1 MDTADFWKLPPIEK
15 IPEAYGAIAD
25 GRVAMKE
32 SSAEVVSS
40 DGTKTYH
47 VKWKDGVYTS
57 DDNGSRWQGYSGYPI
72 LAVLLMQG
80 RLPLDRTVMEAFRGV
95 PWKDLNKKYKNKYA
109 EALAGVLENIRSA
122 GGDPERIRQEMQ
134 TVYSALEAL
143 KLPRRRGASAG
154 GKADKP
160 KPVPFTAVPVRPAE
174 ASSLLERCRKAEYS
188 AFSAESR
195 SVYVEGIV
203 FRFDAFE
210 DAAWESFLAEY
221 CKPGIRKVGHDV
233 KPLMRRLADAGR
245 SFGDFVFDTALAAYL
260 LDSLAGN
267 PPLEKIA
274 EKWLNVTV
282 PDTVQTPAVLA
293 QLMPVLHAELER
305 TGMLR
310 LFETVELPLCE
321 VLAEME
327 HAGMAVDREM
337 LIAFGERLSGEI
349 AVVQKRVF
357 ELAGE
362 EFNIN
367 STKQLGEILFEK
379 LSLPAGRKTKSGYS
393 TDIEVLETLRKKHPV
408 IPAVIEFRQLMKL
421 KSTYVDGLLAVIA
434 PDGRIHTSFNMMVT
448 ATGRLS
454 STEPNLQNIPVRTE
468 LGAEIRRMFVA
479 APGNV
484 LIDADYSQIE
494 LRLLAHI
501 SGDPA
506 MCGAFRHGS
515 DIHSV
520 TASQVFGV
528 VPEQVTAEMRR
539 RAKAVNFGIV
549 YGISRFALA
558 EDIGVSRKEA
568 DDYMNQY
575 FATYSGVR
583 NYMDSIVKTA
593 KAQGYVSTIMG
604 RRRYLPELE
613 SPVFNVRAF
622 GERVALNAPIQGS
635 SADIIKLAMVNVFRR
650 LRREGL
656 KAKLILQI
664 HDELIIEAPVAEAER
679 TGRLLREEMEHAM
692 QLSVPLT
699 AEVSEG
705 RNWAE
710 AK

>member
-1 MDTADFWKLPPIEK
+1 M
-15 IPEAYGAIAD
+15 
-25 GRVAMKE
+25 
-32 SSAEVVSS
+32 
-40 DGTKTYH
+40 
-47 VKWKDGVYTS
+47 
-57 DDNGSRWQGYSGYPI
+57 
-72 LAVLLMQG
+72 
-80 RLPLDRTVMEAFRGV
+80 
-95 PWKDLNKKYKNKYA
+95 
-109 EALAGVLENIRSA
+109 
-122 GGDPERIRQEMQ
+122 
-134 TVYSALEAL
+134 
-143 KLPRRRGASAG
+143 
-154 GKADKP
+154 
-160 KPVPFTAVPVRPAE
+160 
-174 ASSLLERCRKAEYS
+174 
-188 AFSAESR
+188 
-195 SVYVEGIV
+195 
-203 FRFDAFE
+203 
-210 DAAWESFLAEY
+210 
-221 CKPGIRKVGHDV
+221 
-233 KPLMRRLADAGR
+233 
-245 SFGDFVFDTALAAYL
+245 
-260 LDSLAGN
+260 
-267 PPLEKIA
+267 
-274 EKWLNVTV
+274 
-282 PDTVQTPAVLA
+282 
-293 QLMPVLHAELER
+293 LH
-305 TGMLR
+305 
-310 LFETVELPLCE
+310 LFETVELPLCD

-327 HAGMAVDREM
+327 HTGMAVDRDM
-337 LIAFGERLSGEI
+337 LIAFGKRLAGEI

-379 LSLPAGRKTKSGYS
+379 LSLPAGRKTRSGYS
-393 TDIEVLETLRKKHPV
+393 TDIEVLETLREKHPV
-408 IPAVIEFRQLMKL
+408 IPAVIEYRQLMKL
-421 KSTYVDGLLAVIA
+421 KSTYVDGLLAVVA

-501 SGDPA
+501 SGDAA
-506 MCGAFRHGS
+506 MCEAFRRGS
-515 DIHSV
+515 DIHTV

-528 VPEQVTAEMRR
+528 APEQVTAEMRR

-583 NYMDSIVKTA
+583 DYMDSIVKTA
-593 KAQGYVSTIMG
+593 KEQGYVSTIMG

-664 HDELIIEAPVAEAER
+664 HDELIIEAPVAEAEQ
-679 TGRLLREEMEHAM
+679 TGRLLREEMEHVM
-692 QLSVPLT
+692 RLSVPLT
-699 AEVSEG
+699 VEVSEG
-705 RNWAE
+705 HNWAE

>member
-1 MDTADFWKLPPIEK
+1 M
-15 IPEAYGAIAD
+15 
-25 GRVAMKE
+25 
-32 SSAEVVSS
+32 
-40 DGTKTYH
+40 
-47 VKWKDGVYTS
+47 
-57 DDNGSRWQGYSGYPI
+57 
-72 LAVLLMQG
+72 
-80 RLPLDRTVMEAFRGV
+80 
-95 PWKDLNKKYKNKYA
+95 
-109 EALAGVLENIRSA
+109 
-122 GGDPERIRQEMQ
+122 
-134 TVYSALEAL
+134 
-143 KLPRRRGASAG
+143 
-154 GKADKP
+154 
-160 KPVPFTAVPVRPAE
+160 
-174 ASSLLERCRKAEYS
+174 
-188 AFSAESR
+188 
-195 SVYVEGIV
+195 EGIV

-520 TASQVFGV
+520 TASQVFAV